1 MSGIKG
7 SFKYFVILLVILLI
21 LSACERPL
29 QSDEETDSEAAATE
43 VVVTVVAES
52 EVVIESDKEGDEAEV
67 DQAGSEVEEAEA
79 TAEPIADEVAT
90 ETEADTE
97 SPRPAEEVGESDA
110 EISEVEESVSTD
122 PDVGGGSP
130 DTAEEAPE
138 TEVGEAEAD
147 VDSTDE
153 PETMAEDSTSDTTAV
168 ETEVVEDTT
177 EAEESVASEESA
189 EAQETQQST
198 STPDEPPVPTTH
210 TVQPG
215 ENLYRIGLQY
225 GVSWVALARYN
236 NIYNPNYIYAGQVL
250 QIPGGSTPPPV
261 PDPAPPVENPPN
273 YVNYTV
279 KPGDTLGKISQ
290 AFGVRPDVIAEVN
303 GIVNP
308 NLIYVGQVLK
318 IPTSSPE
325 APPSTTH
332 VVQRGETLYKIS
344 LQYGVYWLSIA
355 QANNIWPPYVIYAGQ
370 TLVIPG
376 A

>member
-7 SFKYFVILLVILLI
+7 SFKYYIIVLIILLI

-29 QSDEETDSEAAATE
+29 QSDEKTDSEVAATE
-43 VVVTVVAES
+43 VVVSAVTEP
-52 EVVIESDKEGDEAEV
+52 EVVIESDDPADEAEV
-67 DQAGSEVEEAEA
+67 DQADSEVEEAEP
-79 TAEPIADEVAT
+79 TAEPFAEEVET

-97 SPRPAEEVGESDA
+97 SPRPAEEVGKSDA
-110 EISEVEESVSTD
+110 ETSEVEESVSTD
-122 PDVGGGSP
+122 PDVGGGTP
-130 DTAEEAPE
+130 NTAEEASE

-147 VDSTDE
+147 VESTDE
-153 PETMAEDSTSDTTAV
+153 PETTTEDSTSDAPAAD
-168 ETEVVEDTT
+168 TEAAGETT
-177 EAEESVASEESA
+177 EAEESVASEENT
-189 EAQETQQST
+189 EAQEIQE
-198 STPDEPPVPTTH
+198 STPTPVESSLPTTH
-210 TVQPG
+210 TVQPS

-261 PDPAPPVENPPN
+261 PDPVPPVKNPPN

-325 APPSTTH
+325 APPATTH
-332 VVQRGETLYKIS
+332 VVQPGETLYKIS